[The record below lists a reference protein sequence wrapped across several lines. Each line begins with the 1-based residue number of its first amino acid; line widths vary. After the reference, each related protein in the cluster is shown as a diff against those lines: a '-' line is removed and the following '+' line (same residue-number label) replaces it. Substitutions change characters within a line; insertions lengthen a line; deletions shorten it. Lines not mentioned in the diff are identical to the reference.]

1 MNIKSVALIISLL
14 ILFSSGL
21 SKSIQK
27 KVNKEIKD
35 AFSTVNFEISPLLFT
50 EEVQKELPAPF
61 GALNLFEIR
70 SETDKIGYAYIGK
83 SFGKTDDFDFL
94 ILFDPDFIIVR
105 TKVLIY
111 REDYGGEI
119 GSKRW
124 LKQFNGKG
132 QNDELKLHKNIVAI
146 SGATISVKVMTAS
159 INRVL
164 ASIKLLHE
172 KELL

>member
-1 MNIKSVALIISLL
+1 MNMKNVAIIFSML
-14 ILFSSGL
+14 ILFSTGL
-21 SKSIQK
+21 PRPIQK

-35 AFSTVNFEISPLLFT
+35 VFSIENFKMTPLLFS
-50 EEVQKELPAPF
+50 EEVQKELPAAF
-61 GALNLFEIR
+61 GDLNLFEIR
-70 SETDKIGYAYIGK
+70 SETDIIGYAYIGK

-94 ILFDPDFIIVR
+94 ILLDIDFIIVR

-132 QNDELKLHKNIVAI
+132 RNDELKLHQDIVAI

-164 ASIKLLHE
+164 ASIKILHE
-172 KELL
+172 KKLL